1 MQSAGEPRPALRHT
15 YAMVRVSCV
24 IPAYN
29 ESATISG
36 VVRAARACPHVSE
49 VSVLSDESTDQTR
62 RVAAESGA
70 ECVLALD
77 ETLGK
82 GGAVLAGVE
91 AARGDVVLLLDAD
104 LCGLTPEHLTRLLQ
118 PVLAGRAEMAVGVFS
133 DDYLHGMMRPLSG
146 QRAVRRALLLRGP
159 KLAEA
164 GFGFEIALDRLGQA
178 LGAPPGQGSWAR
190 VSHRLKSKKNCMIR
204 GPRPPLRACS
214 VLVGHNRVARP
225 RRR

>member
-1 MQSAGEPRPALRHT
+1 MQSAGEPRPALRHA
-15 YAMVRVSCV
+15 YAIVMVSCV

-49 VSVLSDESTDQTR
+49 VIVVSGGSTDQTPR
-62 RVAAESGA
+62 LAADSGA
-70 ECVLALD
+70 DRVLTLD
-77 ETLGK
+77 ENLGK

-164 GFGFEIALDRLGQA
+164 GFGFEIALDRPAQEPRARQA
-178 LGAPPGQGSWAR
+178 PGSLDCRLPP
-190 VSHRLKSKKNCMIR
+190 
-204 GPRPPLRACS
+204 P
-214 VLVGHNRVARP
+214 
-225 RRR
+225 

>member
-49 VSVLSDESTDQTR
+49 VIVVSDGSTDQTP

-70 ECVLALD
+70 DCVLALD
-77 ETLGK
+77 ENLGK

-104 LCGLTPEHLTRLLQ
+104 LCGLTPEHLTRLLE

-133 DDYLHGMMRPLSG
+133 DDYLHAWFRPLPAN
-146 QRAVRRALLLRGP
+146 RAFARASLRRDPNLPR
-159 KLAEA
+159 A
-164 GFGFEIALDRLGQA
+164 GFGF
-178 LGAPPGQGSWAR
+178 W
-190 VSHRLKSKKNCMIR
+190 
-204 GPRPPLRACS
+204 
-214 VLVGHNRVARP
+214 
-225 RRR
+225 